1 MKPNCVE
8 VLMQPQFVCSQF
20 VLKFTVNNFFD
31 YEGTE
36 DLSLLLKDKLNSMIG
51 VRFLSW
57 LQFTKSSPLKSQMSI
72 LALTL
77 FSNRLWVNKV
87 LAMSYLNGKQFRQ
100 NLYTCTLNRQFC
112 TIHWPP
118 RFLPR
123 SSLNRSPILNWLWQ
137 WTIVDQGWIL

>member
-1 MKPNCVE
+1 
-8 VLMQPQFVCSQF
+8 MQPQFVCSQF
-20 VLKFTVNNFFD
+20 VFKLTVDDFFD

-77 FSNRLWVNKV
+77 FSNRLWVNRV
-87 LAMSYLNGKQFRQ
+87 LAMS
-100 NLYTCTLNRQFC
+100 
-112 TIHWPP
+112 
-118 RFLPR
+118 
-123 SSLNRSPILNWLWQ
+123 
-137 WTIVDQGWIL
+137 